1 MLKGRL
7 ALNASA
13 LMISSAAT
21 GLLGLVYWMIAERM
35 MPTSEVGR
43 ASAMVSIRSGR
54 WAAIRRIFHE
64 TAP

>member
-43 ASAMVSIRSGR
+43 ASAMI
-54 WAAIRRIFHE
+54 A
-64 TAP
+64 TATVLSSLACLSLA